1 MEEDQEMKHFCKF
14 CHKSFPCGRSLG
26 GHMRSHLMNMNSISH
41 DNNSSSCNKIVK
53 KKKKV
58 SSSVVS
64 NGGGGG
70 GYTLRE
76 NRKKTAKFTSS
87 IDDDHHD
94 SNSKKKI
101 CKECG
106 KEFQSWKALFG
117 HMKCHSDKVLNNNC
131 SSRIGDDSWNS
142 SDSDDEDSAPIRRK
156 QRSRTIKRYNSSLS
170 VACDDDQI
178 LDQEEQDEEVAMSL
192 ILLSRHHVLGCWDSQ
207 KSSVSASATAP
218 VVESSVNNNSEF
230 LEARSWS
237 QTTPTPKMMKKEQQ
251 QQPKINVVKMELD
264 SVSLDSE
271 TLLKMKQQQQSDDD
285 PFLESSKNLWI
296 KKKKKN
302 KRKGIDLYEENNEVK
317 KIKFE
322 CTSCNKTFHSYQ
334 ALGGHRASHKKVKGC
349 CFGSKIDSSENS
361 TETADSKFIIKSHSS
376 TIDDGIEILD
386 SAENMKKKM
395 KKKKENSNH
404 ECPICFK
411 VFPSGQALGGHKR
424 SHLIAAEAA
433 AKNKNNSSKTQ
444 VMVVQ
449 KKVPEIRDFLDLN
462 LPPEQEQEQET
473 SDGVYF
479 NPWWMMMGSNNC
491 SHKNEQQLVGLL

>member
-1 MEEDQEMKHFCKF
+1 
-14 CHKSFPCGRSLG
+14 
-26 GHMRSHLMNMNSISH
+26 MRSHLINMNSVSH
-41 DNNSSSCNKIVK
+41 DNNSSSCNKIAK

-64 NGGGGG
+64 NGGGG

-87 IDDDHHD
+87 IDDHHQD
-94 SNSKKKI
+94 NNSRKKI

-131 SSRIGDDSWNS
+131 SSRIGDDSRNS
-142 SDSDDEDSAPIRRK
+142 SDSGDEDSAPIRRK

-207 KSSVSASATAP
+207 KSSVSASAVAAAAA
-218 VVESSVNNNSEF
+218 VESSVNNNSEF
-230 LEARSWS
+230 LEDRSWS

-251 QQPKINVVKMELD
+251 PKINAVKLELD

-271 TLLKMKQQQQSDDD
+271 TLLKMKQQQQQQSDDD
-285 PFLESSKNLWI
+285 PFLESSKNLRI
-296 KKKKKN
+296 KKKKKKN
-302 KRKGIDLYEENNEVK
+302 KRKGIDLNEENNEVK

-334 ALGGHRASHKKVKGC
+334 ALGGHRASHKKMKGC

-361 TETADSKFIIKSHSS
+361 TETADSKFIIKSQSS

-386 SAENMKKKM
+386 SAENMKKMKM
-395 KKKKENSNH
+395 KKKKQKKENSNH

-433 AKNKNNSSKTQ
+433 SKNKNNSSKTQ
-444 VMVVQ
+444 VMAIQ

-462 LPPEQEQEQET
+462 LPPEDDQDQET
-473 SDGVYF
+473 SDAVYF
-479 NPWWMMMGSNNC
+479 NPWWMMMGNNNC
-491 SHKNEQQLVGLL
+491 SHKNEQQLMGLL